1 MTNFFPLRLVLIF
14 LFGWPFFKDV
24 TLLLGWAK
32 EPVDGDVFQAE
43 GNEVETCVHVLET
56 YIFFLAWLEFKYV
69 IWLIILGEGD
79 PYSCCQQYGVCETI
93 CYFHQVFFKQEVNIF
108 AWVRELFSTGGV
120 CETIRYFQQLFF
132 FKQEVYIFAWIQ
144 ELFTIGVFTQAML
157 VSLLVRFSLP
167 RCWPYMVL
175 VFARPKV
182 IINILFS

>member
-1 MTNFFPLRLVLIF
+1 MWRLDTPVLGSIFGGIKNDKFLVLTF
-14 LFGWPFFKDV
+14 LFSWPFFKDV
-24 TLLLGWAK
+24 TLLLGWAN

-93 CYFHQVFFKQEVNIF
+93 CYFQQVFFKQEVKIF

-120 CETIRYFQQLFF
+120 GNMVFVRPYVTFNRFFSNRRLTFLLGFSSNLQQ
-132 FKQEVYIFAWIQ
+132 
-144 ELFTIGVFTQAML
+144 G
-157 VSLLVRFSLP
+157 FSH
-167 RCWPYMVL
+167 
-175 VFARPKV
+175 RPC
-182 IINILFS
+182 